1 MLGKAGLVE
10 ILIEKLKNFP
20 PPTSIDPC
28 LQVDCKLS
36 LLESRTQKQD
46 CDLDAIDSATCAL
59 ANVLSLH
66 TPNTIRLLAVG
77 GLEVIFKIFHS
88 HSYFLVDLLDFD
100 KEIRIRGNAANVLTN
115 VLAAMREEGC
125 LQNGHFGK
133 RLRDNETN
141 KQLQSLAPALISL
154 CAASLQ
160 SARRAAALLLG
171 NLALESEL
179 RVALGEGGA
188 IEALWSAYVQA
199 SDKDQCNIT
208 LWALSNLVWS
218 SRANQERCGPF
229 LESAVSAAYK
239 SAHTFR
245 QPQKWTK
252 SAVKH
257 NNIVLERAW
266 TLCLVA
272 NALYFNEPNRARL
285 ICSCDSIE
293 KLVVLAG
300 PYEPPI
306 VREPALRCLISITS
320 TYRGVRRV
328 VLSDYNSG
336 ACKTFVRAISENAYG
351 AEGVRLQQLGAAA
364 LANICTSTD
373 ARKAV

>member
-1 MLGKAGLVE
+1 ML
-10 ILIEKLKNFP
+10 
-20 PPTSIDPC
+20 D
-28 LQVDCKLS
+28 
-36 LLESRTQKQD
+36 
-46 CDLDAIDSATCAL
+46 
-59 ANVLSLH
+59 
-66 TPNTIRLLAVG
+66 
-77 GLEVIFKIFHS
+77 
-88 HSYFLVDLLDFD
+88 
-100 KEIRIRGNAANVLTN
+100 
-115 VLAAMREEGC
+115 
-125 LQNGHFGK
+125 
-133 RLRDNETN
+133 
-141 KQLQSLAPALISL
+141 
-154 CAASLQ
+154 
-160 SARRAAALLLG
+160 
-171 NLALESEL
+171 
-179 RVALGEGGA
+179 
-188 IEALWSAYVQA
+188 
-199 SDKDQCNIT
+199 
-208 LWALSNLVWS
+208 
-218 SRANQERCGPF
+218 
-229 LESAVSAAYK
+229 YK